1 MVGQEDRTQ
10 VSLHLGMLLPQW
22 WWYWYCVNLM
32 NALTFLK
39 NKNLVVVEVVEVVVV
54 VLERTGL

>member
-1 MVGQEDRTQ
+1 M
-10 VSLHLGMLLPQW
+10 PQW

-54 VLERTGL
+54 VLEQTGL